1 MLQKI
6 LQPGNSDPGDTKEEE
21 SLSGQENVPCK
32 PQEQICLPSLPLCS
46 PAASSGQQH
55 RVRGEGEQS
64 PRSGE

>member
-21 SLSGQENVPCK
+21 SLGGQENVPSK
-32 PQEQICLPSLPLCS
+32 PQEQICLPSIPLRS
-46 PAASSGQQH
+46 QAASSGQQH

-64 PRSGE
+64 SRSGE